1 MCADTR
7 ADDVALLWSAIRT
20 LRPIERMIMQLRL
33 KGLSIR
39 EIAKRLGC
47 ANGTV
52 SHYYYDCAL
61 PKLRQGYPKLRKI
74 LGNEG

>member
-1 MCADTR
+1 MRVHTR
-7 ADDVALLWSAIRT
+7 GDDVVLLLQAIAT

-33 KGLSIR
+33 KGLSVP
-39 EIAKRLGC
+39 EIAKRMGC

-61 PKLRQGYPKLRKI
+61 PKLRQHYPKLRKI
-74 LGNEG
+74 LGEGE